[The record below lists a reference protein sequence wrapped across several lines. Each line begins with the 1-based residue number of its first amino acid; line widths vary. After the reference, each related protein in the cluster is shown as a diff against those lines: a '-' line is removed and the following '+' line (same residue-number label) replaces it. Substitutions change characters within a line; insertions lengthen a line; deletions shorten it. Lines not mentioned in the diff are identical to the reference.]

1 MRTILYVIRK
11 EFLQLRQD
19 PRMLAVVILPPVLQ
33 LILLGYAANL
43 DVKNLPLIVYDADKS
58 SLSREFISA
67 FPNSGYFRITRYAD
81 DIRDIDH
88 IIERGEASMALVIP
102 SDFSRKL
109 TANRSPELQI
119 IVDGSETNSA
129 TLGFNYASLVV
140 MDYSRKM
147 FRSKLIALKH
157 LSIKQTSVEPQIR
170 IWFNPEL
177 KSRNFMIPG
186 VLALILMVMTVT
198 LTAQAIVKE
207 KETGTIEQL
216 IVTPIKPFQLIVG
229 KLTPFALI
237 SVVDIILV
245 LSVANFWFRVP
256 LRGSVPLLFG
266 LCFIFLLTTL
276 GLGLL
281 ISTLVRTQQ
290 QAMMTA
296 MFFVMMPMIFLAGFA
311 FPIENMPKI
320 VQAVTYFLPLRYFM
334 TIVRG
339 IFLKGSGLPELWD
352 EAAMLVVFGTAS
364 LTLSVLRFKKK
375 Y

>member
-1 MRTILYVIRK
+1 
-11 EFLQLRQD
+11 
-19 PRMLAVVILPPVLQ
+19 
-33 LILLGYAANL
+33 
-43 DVKNLPLIVYDADKS
+43 
-58 SLSREFISA
+58 
-67 FPNSGYFRITRYAD
+67 
-81 DIRDIDH
+81 
-88 IIERGEASMALVIP
+88 
-102 SDFSRKL
+102 
-109 TANRSPELQI
+109 
-119 IVDGSETNSA
+119 
-129 TLGFNYASLVV
+129 
-140 MDYSRKM
+140 
-147 FRSKLIALKH
+147 
-157 LSIKQTSVEPQIR
+157 
-170 IWFNPEL
+170 
-177 KSRNFMIPG
+177 MIPG